1 MSDNAQWAECSP
13 DISATADSLVAR
25 VLKRRLAG
33 ADVGSIVVA
42 LPSGQRI
49 AHRGS
54 KPGPHAEVDVTAW
67 GTLRRLA
74 VGGATG
80 FAEAY
85 IHGEWTSPCLPTF
98 LEWATHNTW
107 HLDKAFSGSRAMLLA
122 RRLAHL
128 ARANTRRGSRRNIS
142 AHYDLGNDFYAL
154 WLDRGMSYSSAL
166 YARPGQSLEAA
177 QEAKIARAAALLAP
191 DAGHKV
197 LEIGCG
203 WGAMAEHLILRHGC
217 EVTGLTLSSEQK
229 AFAERRLQTAGAR
242 ERADIRLQDYRDE
255 RQTYDRIVSIEM
267 LEAVGEAY
275 WPRFF
280 AGLRDHLK
288 PGGVAVLQSIS
299 IAADRYE
306 AYRGGAD
313 FIQTYIFPGG
323 LLPTVEII
331 RKQIEAA
338 GLKLTAREMFGQSY
352 ALTLAEWRRR
362 FHETWPRARSL
373 GFDERFKRTW
383 DYYLAYC
390 EAGFRAGTLDVGL
403 YKIERA

>member
-1 MSDNAQWAECSP
+1 MSDNAEWAE
-13 DISATADSLVAR
+13 SAPEFAATGNSLVTR
-25 VLKRRLAG
+25 GLKRRLAG
-33 ADVGSIVVA
+33 ADIGSVDVV

-49 AHRGS
+49 AHCGS
-54 KPGPHAEVDVTAW
+54 KPGPHAEVEVKAW
-67 GTLRRLA
+67 NTLRRLA
-74 VGGATG
+74 IGGATG

-85 IHGEWTSPCLPTF
+85 IQGDWTSPCLPTL

-107 HLDKAFSGSRAMLLA
+107 HLDKAFSGSRIMLMA
-122 RRLAHL
+122 RRLGHL

-166 YARPGQSLEAA
+166 YQRPGQSLEAA
-177 QEAKIARAAALLAP
+177 QDAKIARAAELLAP
-191 DAGHKV
+191 RPGNRV

-203 WGAMAEHLILRHGC
+203 WGAMAEHLIRHHDC

-242 ERADIRLQDYRDE
+242 DRANILLQDYRDE
-255 RQTYDRIVSIEM
+255 RHSYDRIISIEM
-267 LEAVGEAY
+267 LEAVGESY

-280 AGLRDHLK
+280 AGLKAHLK
-288 PGGVAVLQSIS
+288 PGGVGVLQSIS

-306 AYRGGAD
+306 SYRGGAD

-331 RKQIEAA
+331 RRQIGTA
-338 GLKLTAREMFGQSY
+338 GLKLTGLEMFGQSY

-362 FHETWPRARSL
+362 FHETWPRAASL
-373 GFDERFKRTW
+373 GFDERFKHTW

-390 EAGFRAGTLDVGL
+390 EAGFRAGALDVGL
-403 YKIERA
+403 YKIEHA

>member
-1 MSDNAQWAECSP
+1 MSDNAEWAG
-13 DISATADSLVAR
+13 ATPELAASGSSLIAR

-33 ADVGSIVVA
+33 AEIGSIVVV

-67 GTLRRLA
+67 RTLRRLG

-107 HLDKAFSGSRAMLLA
+107 HLDAAFSGSRFMAFA
-122 RRLAHL
+122 RRLGHL

-166 YARPGQSLEAA
+166 YQHSGQTLEAA
-177 QEAKIARAAALLAP
+177 QDAKIARAAELLAP
-191 DAGHKV
+191 QADHEV

-203 WGAMAEHLILRHGC
+203 WGAVAEHLIARHGC
-217 EVTGLTLSSEQK
+217 KVRGLTLSSEQK
-229 AFAERRLQTAGAR
+229 ALAERRLQTAGAR
-242 ERADIRLQDYRDE
+242 GRADIRLQDYRDE
-255 RQTYDRIVSIEM
+255 RVTYDRIISIEM

-275 WPRFF
+275 WPQFF

-331 RKQIEAA
+331 RKQVEAA
-338 GLKLTAREMFGQSY
+338 GLKLTAHEMFGQSY
-352 ALTLAEWRRR
+352 AATLAEWRRR

-390 EAGFRAGTLDVGL
+390 EAGFRAGALDVGL

>member
-1 MSDNAQWAECSP
+1 MSDNAEWAE
-13 DISATADSLVAR
+13 SAPELAATGGSLVAR
-25 VLKRRLAG
+25 ILKRRLTG
-33 ADVGSIVVA
+33 ASVGSIDVM

-49 AHRGS
+49 VHRGS
-54 KPGPHAEVDVTAW
+54 EPGPHAEVEVTAW
-67 GTLRRLA
+67 STLRRLA
-74 VGGATG
+74 IGGATG

-85 IHGEWTSPCLPTF
+85 IHGEWTSPCLPT
-98 LEWATHNTW
+98 LLQWATHNNW
-107 HLDKAFSGSRAMLLA
+107 HLDKAFSGSRVVLLA
-122 RRLAHL
+122 RRFAHL

-166 YARPGQSLEAA
+166 FQHPGQSLEEA
-177 QEAKIARAAALLAP
+177 QDAKIARAAELLAP
-191 DAGHKV
+191 RPGHNV

-203 WGAMAEHLILRHGC
+203 WGAMAEHLVTRHNC
-217 EVTGLTLSSEQK
+217 EVAGLTLSSEQK

-255 RQTYDRIVSIEM
+255 LKTYDRIISIEM

-280 AGLRDHLK
+280 AGIRDHLK

-299 IAADRYE
+299 IAEDRYK
-306 AYRGGAD
+306 AYRGGTD

-331 RKQIEAA
+331 RRQIEAA
-338 GLKLTAREMFGQSY
+338 ELKLTALEMFGQSY
-352 ALTLAEWRRR
+352 ALTLTEWRRR

-373 GFDERFKRTW
+373 GFDDGFKRTW

-390 EAGFRAGTLDVGL
+390 EAGFRAGALDVGL

>member
-1 MSDNAQWAECSP
+1 MSDNAEWAERSP
-13 DISATADSLVAR
+13 ELAATGSSLVERA
-25 VLKRRLAG
+25 LKRRLAG
-33 ADVGSIVVA
+33 ADIGSIVVL
-42 LPSGQRI
+42 LPSGQPV

-54 KPGPHAEVDVTAW
+54 KPGPHAEIDVTAW
-67 GTLRRLA
+67 RTLRRLA
-74 VGGATG
+74 AGGATG

-85 IHGEWTSPCLPTF
+85 MHGEWTSPCLPTF
-98 LEWATHNTW
+98 LEWAAHNTW
-107 HLDKAFSGSRAMLLA
+107 HLDKTFSGSRVMLLA
-122 RRLAHL
+122 RRLGHL

-166 YARPGQSLEAA
+166 YARSGQSLEEA
-177 QEAKIARAAALLAP
+177 QDAKIARAADLLATQP
-191 DAGHKV
+191 GHLV

-203 WGAMAEHLILRHGC
+203 WGAMAEYLVTRHDC
-217 EVTGLTLSSEQK
+217 EVIGLTLSCEQK
-229 AFAERRLQTAGAR
+229 AFAERRLQATAAR
-242 ERADIRLQDYRDE
+242 DRASIRLQDYRDE
-255 RQTYDRIVSIEM
+255 RQTYDRIISIEM

-288 PGGVAVLQSIS
+288 PDGVAVLQSIS

-306 AYRGGAD
+306 SYRGGAD

-323 LLPTVEII
+323 MLPTVEII
-331 RKQIEAA
+331 RRQIEAA
-338 GLKLTAREMFGQSY
+338 GLKLTACEMFGRSY
-352 ALTLAEWRRR
+352 AFTLAEWRHR
-362 FHETWPRARSL
+362 FHATWPRASSL
-373 GFDERFKRTW
+373 DFDERFKRMW

-390 EAGFRAGTLDVGL
+390 EAGFRAGALDVGL

>member
-1 MSDNAQWAECSP
+1 MSDNAEW
-13 DISATADSLVAR
+13 ADSAPELAANGGSLIAHA
-25 VLKRRLAG
+25 LKRRLVG
-33 ADVGSIVVA
+33 ADIGSIVLV

-49 AHRGS
+49 AHRGGE
-54 KPGPHAEVDVTAW
+54 PGPHAEVDVTAW
-67 GTLRRLA
+67 HTLRRLA
-74 VGGATG
+74 IGGATG

-85 IHGEWTSPCLPTF
+85 IHGEWTSPNLPMF
-98 LEWATHNTW
+98 LEWATHNTL
-107 HLDKAFSGSRAMLLA
+107 HLDKAFSGSRVMLLA

-128 ARANTRRGSRRNIS
+128 ARANTRRGSRCNIS

-166 YARPGQSLEAA
+166 FEHPSQTLEAA
-177 QEAKIARAAALLAP
+177 QDAKIARAAELLAP
-191 DAGHKV
+191 QSGHKV

-203 WGAMAEHLILRHGC
+203 WGAMVEHLITRHDC
-217 EVTGLTLSSEQK
+217 KVVGLTLSSEQK

-242 ERADIRLQDYRDE
+242 DRADIRLQDYRDE
-255 RQTYDRIVSIEM
+255 RQIYDRIISIEM

-280 AGLRDHLK
+280 AGLRDHLQ
-288 PGGVAVLQSIS
+288 PGGIAVLQSIS
-299 IAADRYE
+299 IASDRYQS
-306 AYRGGAD
+306 YRGGAD

-323 LLPTVEII
+323 LLPTVDVIC
-331 RKQIEAA
+331 RQIEAA
-338 GLKLTAREMFGQSY
+338 GLKLTAREMFGRSY

-362 FHETWPRARSL
+362 FHETWPRAHSL

-390 EAGFRAGTLDVGL
+390 EAGFRAGALDVGL
-403 YKIERA
+403 YRIEHA